1 MKTGHQVLDYVQNGQ
16 GVTVSVLT
24 GRYTKT
30 CEADA
35 LTGADRIRSRLRQL
49 MNPSEGDVH
58 WGGAIMWR
66 GMTRAK
72 PIRTGAPFVKSR

>member
-1 MKTGHQVLDYVQNGQ
+1 MKTGLQVLDYVQNGQ
-16 GVTVSVLT
+16 GVTFSVLT

-35 LTGADRIRSRLRQL
+35 LIGGDRIRSRLRQL

-72 PIRTGAPFVKSR
+72 PIRTGARFVRSR